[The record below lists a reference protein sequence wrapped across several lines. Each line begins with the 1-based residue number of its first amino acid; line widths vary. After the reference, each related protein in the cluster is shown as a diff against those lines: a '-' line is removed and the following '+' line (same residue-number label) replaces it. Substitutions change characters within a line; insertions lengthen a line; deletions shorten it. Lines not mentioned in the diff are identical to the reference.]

1 MCVRK
6 RASVQNS
13 TLSTHQCTIAKK
25 GERREE
31 GERERE
37 EGEKRVRRERRE
49 REERGE
55 REEREKREGE
65 RGERLW
71 ISESVIGIRIKKCGE
86 AFKKAADK

>member
-1 MCVRK
+1 M
-6 RASVQNS
+6 
-13 TLSTHQCTIAKK
+13 
-25 GERREE
+25 
-31 GERERE
+31 ERE

-49 REERGE
+49 GE
-55 REEREKREGE
+55 RVE